1 MANNNYTRKPHP
13 LRHSFAFYTRGLIL
27 IGAHHNF
34 FEMAEQELL
43 LMRDS
48 IISGKNVTEALQSLN
63 TLLEASP
70 EVSKVQEVAAF
81 FSLPLLFSTLQ
92 TTPPSSS
99 SSSSSSSS
107 DEDHTRLASSVLGKV
122 LAALPV
128 SQLAQISEYI
138 ELGLQHPSEDVK
150 RMSLNLLMSKQS
162 EQGMEAMIVAPTMF
176 HLVSQLLGDENLQCA
191 KQASAIVLHFASHP
205 HVLSPPVQDSLSLD
219 LGTLMRVNDTVRYR
233 VYELAVQVVLRGGPE
248 AFELINS
255 TGVLEG
261 LIRELDLDDV
271 LVKLN
276 CIQLLVDLL
285 ENHDG
290 MRFLESAQVLG
301 KLHSLLLASQQDPLG
316 AVIIPGM
323 CW

>member
-1 MANNNYTRKPHP
+1 
-13 LRHSFAFYTRGLIL
+13 
-27 IGAHHNF
+27 
-34 FEMAEQELL
+34 MAEKELL

-92 TTPPSSS
+92 TTPPS

-191 KQASAIVLHFASHP
+191 KQASAIVLHFASKP

-255 TGVLEG
+255 TGVLEN

-323 CW
+323 SW